1 MEVQNLTSER
11 DKVSEQAENKCDEIC
26 HYLTKEFNYLEES
39 MTK

>member
-11 DKVSEQAENKCDEIC
+11 DKVSEMAETKCNEIC
-26 HYLTKEFNYLEES
+26 SYLTKEFNFLEEV